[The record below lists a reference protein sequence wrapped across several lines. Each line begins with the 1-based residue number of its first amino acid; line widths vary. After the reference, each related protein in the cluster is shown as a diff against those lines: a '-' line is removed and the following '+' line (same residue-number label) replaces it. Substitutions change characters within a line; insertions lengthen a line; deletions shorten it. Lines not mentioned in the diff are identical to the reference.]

1 MSLDPNQL
9 YHISNSLAEL
19 TKSEYNKNQFIGFSK
34 LLSLFRSDYFAK
46 LLLSR
51 ASTPAE
57 KVKLV
62 FMTYLIIT
70 GRYKKE
76 TILSLSRNLYL
87 YVIDFYDES
96 VEIKQECS
104 YCYGSGDEGCDT
116 CDGTGEEDCKYCDG
130 EGRTECYDCSGEGTE
145 ECRYCD
151 GKGTE
156 TDTEE
161 DDEGEEVEVEV
172 PCTLCDG
179 SGTEDCRN
187 CGGQGNFECSEC
199 EGSGDKTCED
209 CGGYGSYGCGYCGG
223 DGEEDSGTYK
233 YNIARVTYITLGN
246 KLSEFEGQVMLLS
259 DFEEIDADEEKVPF
273 SFTVNKR
280 FFPDDDIT
288 KEERQEG
295 VGLDDDFV
303 EVVDGHKL
311 ENYPYEIMF

>member
-1 MSLDPNQL
+1 MSLDPNKL
-9 YHISNSLAEL
+9 YGIAQSLAEVV
-19 TKSEYNKNQFIGFSK
+19 KDEYGENSFSSFSK
-34 LLSLFRSDYFAK
+34 ILKVCKTSHFAE

-51 ASTPAE
+51 ISTPAD

-62 FMTYLIIT
+62 FMSYLIIT

-76 TILSLSRNLYL
+76 TIIGLSSRLFL
-87 YVIDFYDES
+87 YVIDFYDNTE
-96 VEIKQECS
+96 EIKQECS
-104 YCYGSGDEGCDT
+104 YCDGSGDEECDR
-116 CDGTGEEDCKYCDG
+116 CDGTGNEDCKYCDG
-130 EGRTECYDCSGEGTE
+130 EGKVECYECSGEGTE

-172 PCTLCDG
+172 ECTGCSG
-179 SGTEDCRN
+179 SGTEECRN
-187 CGGQGNFECSEC
+187 CGGQGDYECSEC
-199 EGSGDKTCED
+199 EGSGHKSCED

-233 YNIARVTYITLGN
+233 YNIGRVTYITLGN

-259 DFEEIDADEEKVPF
+259 DFEEIDGDDEKVPF

-280 FFPDDDIT
+280 SFPDDDIT
-288 KEERQEG
+288 KEERQER

-303 EVVDGHKL
+303 EVVDAYKL
-311 ENYPYEIMF
+311 ENYRYEIKF

>member
-19 TKSEYNKNQFIGFSK
+19 AKSEYDKNQFIGFSK

-62 FMTYLIIT
+62 FISYLIIT

-87 YVIDFYDES
+87 YVIDFYDNTE
-96 VEIKQECS
+96 EIKQECS
-104 YCYGSGDEGCDT
+104 YCEGSGDEECDR
-116 CDGTGEEDCKYCDG
+116 CDGTGNEDCSYCDG
-130 EGRTECYDCSGEGTE
+130 EGRPECYDCSGSGE
-145 ECRYCD
+145 EDCRNC
-151 GKGTE
+151 GGSGTE
-156 TDTEE
+156 TETEE
-161 DDEGEEVEVEV
+161 DDEGEEVEVDVE
-172 PCTLCDG
+172 CGSCSG
-179 SGTEDCRN
+179 SGTEECRSCN
-187 CGGQGNFECSEC
+187 GQGDYECPECGG
-199 EGSGDKTCED
+199 SGYKTCED
-209 CGGYGSYGCGYCGG
+209 CNGYGSHSCGYCGG
-223 DGEEDSGTYK
+223 DGEEHTNTYK

-259 DFEEIDADEEKVPF
+259 DFEEIDGDDEKVPF

-280 FFPDDDIT
+280 YFPDDDIT
-288 KEERQEG
+288 KEERQER